1 MSEGKFVLPGS
12 ESVSMSGDAARRLI
26 GCGSGDAALLYL
38 YILISGGRYDK
49 ADAAARIGRS
59 QTQIE
64 TAMGVL
70 SRLGLVS
77 LEEEP
82 VTQIKERPD
91 ELPDYT
97 AQDIARELDN
107 GQSFKSLVEEVQ
119 KALGKILSSDD
130 LKKLFGIYDYLGLPC
145 EVILQLVIHCRE
157 EFRRSRGPGRIPTMR
172 YIEKAA
178 YSWEREGIFSLEAAE
193 GYIKRQ
199 GERKET
205 RNAMAQAMGISS
217 RPLSPSERRYLDG
230 WAEMGFG
237 PDAVAVAY
245 DRTVLKTGGLAWR
258 YMDSIIRSW
267 HSKGLHTAQ
276 EIEAGDG
283 LRRKTRAAEKPS
295 AGGASPTQA
304 ELEEIKEALRRMK
317 GES

>member
-1 MSEGKFVLPGS
+1 MTFTPIDREHW
-12 ESVSMSGDAARRLI
+12 ARKEYFDHYFSQVPCTYSAVFHLDVTRLRQQRKN
-26 GCGSGDAALLYL
+26 LYPTML
-38 YILISGGRYDK
+38 YH
-49 ADAAARIGRS
+49 
-59 QTQIE
+59 
-64 TAMGVL
+64 
-70 SRLGLVS
+70 
-77 LEEEP
+77 
-82 VTQIKERPD
+82 
-91 ELPDYT
+91 
-97 AQDIARELDN
+97 IA
-107 GQSFKSLVEEVQ
+107 GEVN
-119 KALGKILSSDD
+119 
-130 LKKLFGIYDYLGLPC
+130 
-145 EVILQLVIHCRE
+145 CRE

-237 PDAVAVAY
+237 PDAIAIAY

-283 LRRKTRAAEKPS
+283 LRRKTRAAEKPA

>member
-145 EVILQLVIHCRE
+145 EVILQLVIHGRE

-193 GYIKRQ
+193 GYIAPGRAEGDQKRH
-199 GERKET
+199 
-205 RNAMAQAMGISS
+205 
-217 RPLSPSERRYLDG
+217 
-230 WAEMGFG
+230 G
-237 PDAVAVAY
+237 PGHGDILAAPVPVGAAVSG
-245 DRTVLKTGGLAWR
+245 RLG
-258 YMDSIIRSW
+258 
-267 HSKGLHTAQ
+267 
-276 EIEAGDG
+276 GDG
-283 LRRKTRAAEKPS
+283 LRTGCHSHSLRQDRAENRRPRLAVHGLHNQKLAQQGAAHGPGDRGGGRPAPEDKGCGKAGRRRSLAHP
-295 AGGASPTQA
+295 GGA
-304 ELEEIKEALRRMK
+304 
-317 GES
+317 